1 MNILVISH
9 LFPSPINETYGTFVY
24 EQVEQ
29 LQKIGCDVTVIAPIR
44 HAPFPL
50 NLLKKKWAD
59 YASCPLS
66 RKVNGIEVY
75 YPRYISLP
83 KGILF
88 SYTGETM
95 FKEVY
100 PLVKKLHSTKKF
112 DIIHA
117 HVALPNGYA
126 AMKIAKRLNIPYVV
140 QVHGQDLQKTIHKN
154 SRCKNAVEKTL
165 NNANEV
171 ILVSN
176 KLKRLQDENLDV
188 TTPTT
193 VLFNGVSSLFL
204 ESSSTKP
211 AGTPF
216 TILSASNIVPEKG
229 LVYNIEAVR
238 ELISKG
244 YNVQYK
250 IVGSGYEENKLKAL
264 VEKYKLNDVIHFCG
278 RYNRQ
283 KTKIAM
289 DECDVYSMPSWNEAF
304 GVVYLEAM
312 ASGKPVI
319 GCIGQGI
326 EDIVEDKINGFLV
339 PPHSSTD
346 IAKII
351 EQLIND
357 QHLSMQVGKN
367 AKLHIKE
374 NFSWAKN
381 AISTKEIYETSIE
394 RNGG

>member
-1 MNILVISH
+1 MNVLVLSH

-24 EQVEQ
+24 EQVVE
-29 LQKIGCDVTVIAPIR
+29 LQKTGCDVTVIAPIR

-50 NLLKKKWAD
+50 NLLKKKWRD
-59 YASCPLS
+59 YASCPFE

-75 YPRYISLP
+75 YPRYLSFP
-83 KGILF
+83 KGLFF

-95 FKEVY
+95 FKQVY
-100 PLVKKLHSTKKF
+100 PLVKKLHLTKKF
-112 DIIHA
+112 DIVHA

-140 QVHGQDLQKTIHKN
+140 QIHGQDLQKTIHKN
-154 SRCKNAVEKTL
+154 STCKNAVEKTM
-165 NNANEV
+165 NNADEV

-176 KLKRLQDENLDV
+176 KLKRIQDEYLHV

-204 ESSSTKP
+204 EPTSTKSTN
-211 AGTPF
+211 TPF
-216 TILSASNIVPEKG
+216 TILSASNLVPEKG
-229 LVYNIEAVR
+229 LVYNIEAVK
-238 ELISKG
+238 ELVSKG

-250 IVGSGYEENKLKAL
+250 IVGSGLEENKLRAL
-264 VEKYKLNDVIHFCG
+264 VDEYKLNDVIHFCG
-278 RYNRQ
+278 RYSRN

-326 EDIVEDKINGFLV
+326 EDIVEDNKTGFLV
-339 PPHSSTD
+339 HPHSSND
-346 IAKII
+346 IAKVI
-351 EQLIND
+351 EKLIND
-357 QHLSMQVGKN
+357 NQLSKQVGNN
-367 AKLHIKE
+367 AKKHIRK

-381 AISTKEIYETSIE
+381 AYSTKEIYETLIG